1 MNKYNELF
9 KQLVSAGLVSPNPAG
24 ARWFG
29 QMVAR
34 SHAGLVYHN
43 HTPKPF
49 YRSQRVKVKLV
60 NFAKAPRVICMTRQT
75 GNVDQR
81 TTKEM

>member
-1 MNKYNELF
+1 MLNKYNKLF

-34 SHAGLVYHN
+34 LHAGLVYHN
-43 HTPKPF
+43 HTPKPH
-49 YRSQRVKVKLV
+49 YRSKRVKVK
-60 NFAKAPRVICMTRQT
+60 CH
-75 GNVDQR
+75 
-81 TTKEM
+81 